1 MPETHRTYYETR
13 ETLEVALALLELGYN
28 PFPCGNPISKKKL
41 PNLSDAAIKALKA
54 PRVTGT
60 GAMLEQVYNVVPT
73 PDSVTALPFPSF
85 LTSVAAN
92 SLIVIDLDSRHAGF
106 TDALEACL
114 LSLPHYG
121 TQSTMSHGRHFV
133 ARLPDGVKA
142 SSGTVRWHGQTVG
155 ETRAGNA
162 YICVYQPETFNA
174 VADLPEFDPDE
185 LPDGLTLTNTGM
197 GELVGKAAPQ
207 VAQQAVDGAL
217 GTLEALMLSTAP
229 QSRHETLCAVLNV
242 AYRLGVL
249 DGAIE
254 ILASDAVRGV
264 WCSDGS
270 RDARGWKA
278 EIGRWAGSVKDRAGK
293 GYGMPYLKTQGFD
306 VAEVA
311 VLLSSVKR
319 SSSSELPEI
328 QVNGRFVRDISD
340 DAVSAL
346 NAANEPPTL
355 FLRGGALVRVTPA
368 IELKAE
374 PLTNISLKSVL
385 ERVANFVKVE
395 PRAVKDA
402 DGNAVKD
409 NAGRA
414 LTEETGTPAR
424 VPHDLPNDIL
434 SQPVLPFPKLEAL
447 ARSPIY
453 APSGDLVMSNGFDP
467 STGFYLQL
475 EGLQGLRCDMPLSEA
490 RALLLDDCLHDFPF
504 ADPRAGRAHAV
515 ALMLQPFVRNM
526 IQGATPL
533 YLIEA
538 PTRGTGKG
546 LLSDVVNII
555 AAGDVAAVMHLPRD
569 GAELEKRITAALL
582 DGARV
587 LMLDNVTTLEGDAL
601 AAVLTA
607 RMWQGRILGRS
618 QVVRVPNDATWI
630 ATGNNVTLD
639 DDMPRRII
647 PIRLDPQMERPE
659 TRAGFKHDDLRAW
672 VKEHRAVLVSAC
684 LSIVEAWRA
693 AGSPHGTERLGTYEA
708 WCGVVGGILKVAGIG
723 GLLEGR
729 DYLHTD
735 SNQEPEEWGAVLK
748 ALHLERGGLSFQA
761 RDLLTVAK
769 KQTALMD
776 YWGGASDLGGLQR
789 IGRAMTKSRDRVF
802 AGYRLQAAGS
812 DGHTKSNTYRV
823 IRTSDNPNK
832 TPQTPQS
839 ENPAVSDSLELAGFS
854 FGNPAEPRRNPAE
867 TPQGQTLELRGLME
881 TPQKPRRNP
890 ASLDSVPDKSVGG
903 LRGLRGLFPVVAT
916 SENTAGMLEGE
927 L

>member
-1 MPETHRTYYETR
+1 MSVMSNPTHTYYKTQKTIEI
-13 ETLEVALALLELGYN
+13 ALSMLELGYN
-28 PFPCGNPISKKKL
+28 PFPCGKPTGPKAFKL
-41 PNLSDAAIKALKA
+41 MTHDQVRALKT
-54 PRVTGT
+54 PLLTGKGT
-60 GAMLEQVYNVVPT
+60 MLEKVYNITPT

-85 LTSVAAN
+85 LTGVAAN
-92 SLIVIDLDSRHAGF
+92 NLIVIDLDSSHAGF
-106 TDALEACL
+106 VDALEACQL
-114 LSLPHYG
+114 AFPHYG
-121 TQSTMSHGRHFV
+121 TQSTMSHGRHFI

-142 SSGTVRWHGQTVG
+142 SNGTVCWNGQIVG

-162 YICVYQPETFNA
+162 YICVYQPEMFKPLT
-174 VADLPEFDPDE
+174 DLPEFDPDE

-197 GELVGKAAPQ
+197 GELVGKAAPH

-217 GTLEALMLSTAP
+217 GTLETLILSTAP

-242 AYRLGVL
+242 AHRLGVL

-254 ILASDAVRGV
+254 ILESDAVRGV

-270 RDARGWKA
+270 RTAGAWKA
-278 EIGRWAGSVKDRAGK
+278 EISRWADSVRDRAGK
-293 GYGMPYLKTQGFD
+293 GYGLPYLKAQGFD
-306 VAEVA
+306 VAAVA
-311 VLLSSVKR
+311 AVFKSVKR
-319 SSSSELPEI
+319 SSKSALPEI
-328 QVNGRFVRDISD
+328 PIVERFLREISD
-340 DAVSAL
+340 DAINAL
-346 NAANEPPTL
+346 IAANDPPTL
-355 FLRGGALVRVTPA
+355 FLRGEALVRVTPA
-368 IELKAE
+368 IDLKAE
-374 PLTNISLKSVL
+374 PLTTISLKSIL
-385 ERVANFVKVE
+385 ERVADFVKITDVAVE
-395 PRAVKDA
+395 GLDGKPLKGA
-402 DGNAVKD
+402 DGKAV
-409 NAGRA
+409 
-414 LTEETGTPAR
+414 TEEISAPAR
-424 VPHDLPNDIL
+424 VPHDLPGDIL

-453 APSGDLVMSNGFDP
+453 APSGDLVMADGFDS

-475 EGLQGLRCDMPLSEA
+475 EGLQGLRCDLPLHEA

-504 ADPRAGRAHAV
+504 ADTRAGRAHAV
-515 ALMLQPFVRNM
+515 ALILQPFVRNM

-555 AAGDVAAVMHLPRD
+555 AAGDVAGVMHLPRD

-618 QVVRVPNDATWI
+618 QMVLVPNDATWI

-647 PIRLDPQMERPE
+647 PIRLDPEMERPE

-672 VKEHRAVLVSAC
+672 VREQRATLVSAC
-684 LSIVEAWRA
+684 LSIVEAWKA
-693 AGSPHGTERLGTYEA
+693 AGSPQGTERLGTYEA
-708 WCGVVGGILKVAGIG
+708 WCGVMGGILRVAGIE

-735 SNQEPEEWGAVLK
+735 SNQEPEEWGVVLK
-748 ALHLERGGLSFQA
+748 ALYLEHAPLSFSA

-769 KQTALMD
+769 KHSALMD

-789 IGRAMTKSRDRVF
+789 IGRAMTKNRDRVF
-802 AGYRLQAAGS
+802 AGYRLRAAGS

-823 IRTSDNPNK
+823 TTADNSNK

-839 ENPAVSDSLELAGFS
+839 EKRAVTDDIESAGFS
-854 FGNPAEPRRNPAE
+854 FRNPAE
-867 TPQGQTLELRGLME
+867 TPQALTACQTNSSGFQGVCGVFFQLSQPV
-881 TPQKPRRNP
+881 TTQPRCSRVSYDR
-890 ASLDSVPDKSVGG
+890 A
-903 LRGLRGLFPVVAT
+903 R
-916 SENTAGMLEGE
+916 
-927 L
+927 